1 MASRPTKAGMS
12 CGQVG
17 EEEMYDDIRESGN
30 SDILTM
36 VGCDLCC
43 ERIEITVQRIVR
55 KIFFISSCFLTEKGK
70 IDISS
75 SIAEMKFVFL

>member
-1 MASRPTKAGMS
+1 
-12 CGQVG
+12 
-17 EEEMYDDIRESGN
+17 MYDDIRESGN

-70 IDISS
+70 MVNLNIPHLK
-75 SIAEMKFVFL
+75 IAPLVGNL